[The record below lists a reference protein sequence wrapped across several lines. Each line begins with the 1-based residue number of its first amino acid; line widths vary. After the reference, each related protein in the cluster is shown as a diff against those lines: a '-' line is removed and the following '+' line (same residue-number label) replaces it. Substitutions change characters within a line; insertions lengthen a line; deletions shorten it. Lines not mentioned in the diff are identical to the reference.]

1 MTTNSPV
8 TDRIT
13 AALRLALD
21 GADTLDRIEFVHDM
35 NRLLDRITT
44 GDDSLPVLAQ
54 LRHLVAWAARF
65 RLDVDTPDADRW
77 LALLALLDEAI
88 TDTARLT

>member
-1 MTTNSPV
+1 MTTNV
-8 TDRIT
+8 TTNRIT

-21 GADTLDRIEFVHDM
+21 GADTLDRIEFVHDL
-35 NRLLDRITT
+35 NCLLDRITT
-44 GDDSLPVLAQ
+44 GNDSLPVLAQ
-54 LRHLVAWAARF
+54 LRHLVAWTARW

-77 LALLALLDEAI
+77 LKLLALLDEAI